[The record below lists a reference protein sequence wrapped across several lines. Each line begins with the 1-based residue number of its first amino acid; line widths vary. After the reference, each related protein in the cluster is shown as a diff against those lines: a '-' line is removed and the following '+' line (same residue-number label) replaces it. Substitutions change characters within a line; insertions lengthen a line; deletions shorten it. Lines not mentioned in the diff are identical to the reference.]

1 MIEMQY
7 EFVATFSINH
17 LSLHI
22 GIRVT
27 NTVLFMV
34 WVMFGDQVVVVYK
47 TLGVWMEKEK
57 CCNADLAL

>member
-34 WVMFGDQVVVVYK
+34 WVMFGNHEEGSGCRCVQNTGRVDGEREV
-47 TLGVWMEKEK
+47 L
-57 CCNADLAL
+57 